1 MNIINVENITKIYTE
16 RELFSKASFYVQERE
31 KIGIVGINGTGKSTL
46 LKIVA
51 GLEEPDEGKVTCANH
66 VVINFL
72 PQNPE
77 FDPIDTVLEGVMK
90 KIITTDMDEAHRWSM
105 ESDAKSLLY
114 KLGIV
119 DLEQKIGELSGGQKK
134 RLALVAAV
142 LKPCDVLIL
151 DEPTNHLDYDMV
163 EWLEEF
169 LRNWRG
175 ALIMVT
181 HDRYFL
187 DSVCNRIVEID
198 RGAIYSYD
206 TNYSGFLERKAARE
220 DSLRASERK
229 RQSILRKEI
238 EWMQRGARAR
248 STKQKAHIQRY
259 ENLRDQKAPEIQEKI
274 EMSSASSRLGRTTI
288 EIENVSKAYGEIV
301 CVKDFSYVLLKDDRI
316 GFVGKNG
323 CGKTTLMKMIAG
335 FIEPDSGSIEVGQT
349 VKIGYYCQEI
359 GLITDQKAIISTDT
373 KIQKDINLSKIGQN
387 ARETAY
393 MNPNQRV
400 IDYIKDTAEYVRTED
415 GLVSASAMLERFL
428 FPAEQQYSPIGKLSG
443 GERRRLNL
451 LRVLMEAPNVLIMDE
466 PTNDLDTETLAI
478 LEDYLDNF
486 QGIVIT
492 VSHDRYFLDRIVRR
506 IFAFEGNGKIVQ
518 YEGGYTDYMAKR
530 PEVNGGSYAMS
541 DKSGFIGA
549 TTGVNGNVGA
559 YGSATSYGDNANRE
573 DAKKQDSRDTWGHQK
588 KLKFSFKEQKEYE
601 TIESDIEKL
610 EQEIAD
616 LDEEILKNAT
626 NYGKLNALSQEKEG
640 KEELLMEKMERWE
653 YLEDLARKIAE
664 QG

>member
-1 MNIINVENITKIYTE
+1 MNIINVENITKVYTE
-16 RELFSKASFYVQERE
+16 RELFSKASFYVEDRE

-66 VVINFL
+66 IVMNVL
-72 PQNPE
+72 SQ
-77 FDPIDTVLEGVMK
+77 DPDFKETDGALEGVMG
-90 KIITTDMDEAHRWSM
+90 KIITTEMDEVHRYSM
-105 ESDAKSLLY
+105 ESDAKSLLMR
-114 KLGIV
+114 LGIE
-119 DLEQKIGELSGGQKK
+119 DLHQPIGELSGGQKK
-134 RLALVAAV
+134 RLALAATV

-151 DEPTNHLDYDMV
+151 DEPTNHLDYDMI

-169 LRNWRG
+169 LRNWKK
-175 ALIMVT
+175 AIIMVT

-198 RGAIYSYD
+198 RGSIYSYD
-206 TNYSGFLERKAARE
+206 TNYSGYLERKAARE
-220 DSLRASERK
+220 ESLRATERK

-259 ENLRDQKAPEIQEKI
+259 EALRDQKAPELQEKV
-274 EMSSASSRLGRTTI
+274 EMASLSSRLGRTTI
-288 EIENVSKAYGEIV
+288 ELEGVSKAFGDLV
-301 CVKDFSYVLLKDDRI
+301 CVKDFSYTLVKDDRI

-335 FIEPDSGSIEVGQT
+335 LMEPDSGHVEIGQT
-349 VKIGYYCQEI
+349 VKVGYYSQEI
-359 GLITDQKAIISTDT
+359 AFL
-373 KIQKDINLSKIGQN
+373 
-387 ARETAY
+387 RPEE
-393 MNPNQRV
+393 RV

-428 FPAEQQYSPIGKLSG
+428 FPSHQQYSPIGKLSG
-443 GERRRLNL
+443 GEKRRLTL
-451 LRVLMEAPNVLIMDE
+451 LKVLMEAPNVLVLDE
-466 PTNDLDTETLAI
+466 PTNDLDTETLTI

-530 PEVNGGSYAMS
+530 PEQVDGLA
-541 DKSGFIGA
+541 
-549 TTGVNGNVGA
+549 V
-559 YGSATSYGDNANRE
+559 
-573 DAKKQDSRDTWGHQK
+573 AKAAAPAEPKQDSKATWGHQQ
-588 KLKFSFKEQKEYE
+588 KLKFTFKEQKEYE

-610 EQEIAD
+610 ETKIASLED
-616 LDEEILKNAT
+616 EILKNAT
-626 NYGKLNALSQEKEG
+626 NYGKLNALTIQKD
-640 KEELLMEKMERWE
+640 ELETQLMEKMERWE
-653 YLEDLARKIAE
+653 YLEDLAQRIAN
-664 QG
+664 QS

>member
-1 MNIINVENITKIYTE
+1 MNIINVENITKVYTE

-46 LKIVA
+46 LKIAA
-51 GLEEPDEGKVTCANH
+51 GLEEPDEGSVIRANH
-66 VVINFL
+66 VVVNFL

-77 FDPIDTVLEGVMK
+77 FESGKTVLDNVMD
-90 KIITTDMDEAHRWSM
+90 KIITTDMDEVHRWSM
-105 ESDAKSLLY
+105 ESEAKSLMM
-114 KLGIV
+114 KLGIT
-119 DLEQKIGELSGGQKK
+119 DYEQLCGELSGGQKK

-142 LKPCDVLIL
+142 LKPCDVLIM

-163 EWLEEF
+163 EWLEDF

-175 ALIMVT
+175 ALLMVT

-187 DSVCNRIVEID
+187 DSVCNRIVEVD
-198 RGAIYSYD
+198 RGSIYSYD
-206 TNYSGFLERKAARE
+206 TNYSGFLALKAQRE
-220 DSLRASERK
+220 EYARASERK

-259 ENLRDQKAPEIQEKI
+259 EALRDQEGIKEVQKL
-274 EMSSASSRLGRTTI
+274 EMSSLSTRLGRSTI
-288 EIENVSKAYGEIV
+288 EINNVSKAFGDTI
-301 CVKDFSYVLLKDDRI
+301 CIKDFTYILLKGDRI

-335 FIEPDSGSIEVGQT
+335 FLTPDSGTIEVGQT

-359 GLITDQKAIISTDT
+359 CLTTDKKQLQQGDENAGK
-373 KIQKDINLSKIGQN
+373 LSNNFQH
-387 ARETAY
+387 AMETAC

-428 FPAEQQYSPIGKLSG
+428 FPPEQQYSPIGKLSG

-451 LRVLMEAPNVLIMDE
+451 LRVLMEAPNVMILDE

-478 LEDYLDNF
+478 LEDYLDNYD
-486 QGIVIT
+486 GIVVT
-492 VSHDRYFLDRIVRR
+492 VSHDRYFLDRIAKR
-506 IFAFEGNGKIVQ
+506 IFAFEGEGKITQ
-518 YEGGYTDYMAKR
+518 YEGGYTDYMNKR
-530 PEVNGGSYAMS
+530 PQEMNEMS
-541 DKSGFIGA
+541 SLGEKA
-549 TTGVNGNVGA
+549 E
-559 YGSATSYGDNANRE
+559 NAHEKNIIE
-573 DAKKQDSRDTWGHQK
+573 NQTKKDSRETWGHQK
-588 KLKFSFKEQKEYE
+588 KIKFTFKEQKEYE

-610 EQEIAD
+610 ETEIED
-616 LDEEILKNAT
+616 LDAEMIKNAS
-626 NYGKLNALSQEKEG
+626 NYGKLNALSQEKEE
-640 KEELLMEKMERWE
+640 KEMLLMEKMERWE
-653 YLEDLARKIAE
+653 YLENLAQKIAE